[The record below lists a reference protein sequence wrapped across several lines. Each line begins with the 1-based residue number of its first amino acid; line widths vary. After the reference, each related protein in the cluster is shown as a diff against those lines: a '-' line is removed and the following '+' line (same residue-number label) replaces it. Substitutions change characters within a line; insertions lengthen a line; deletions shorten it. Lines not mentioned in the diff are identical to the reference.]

1 MEARNSTHTTIKR
14 LKSFRRS
21 CSGTVFTL
29 QYTNVSGLYTSPA
42 DLTLLAQSF
51 ERYNV
56 ATIAGQ
62 DPKNPHIKFF
72 NKQNPG
78 WMKVCASIRRGEV
91 VGLKQVGEKGRGREH
106 YRGGSWGGWERE
118 GEERGG

>member
-1 MEARNSTHTTIKR
+1 M
-14 LKSFRRS
+14 
-21 CSGTVFTL
+21 
-29 QYTNVSGLYTSPA
+29 
-42 DLTLLAQSF
+42 TLLAQSF

-56 ATIAGQ
+56 ATITGQ

-106 YRGGSWGGWERE
+106 LEEGRGEGGRVKRE
-118 GEERGG
+118 EGERGGKVGV